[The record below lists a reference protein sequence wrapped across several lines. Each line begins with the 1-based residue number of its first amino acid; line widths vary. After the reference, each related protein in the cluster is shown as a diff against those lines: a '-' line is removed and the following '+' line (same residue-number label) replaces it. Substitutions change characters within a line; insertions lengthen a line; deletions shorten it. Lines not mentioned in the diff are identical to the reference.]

1 MLDSISVMPRS
12 DGSGYVIAT
21 FDKDRTPQIAC
32 DIEVPARVDH
42 EIVRTAP
49 VVLTLG
55 VAELHALQA
64 MGHTLDPR
72 WVTLT
77 AEASIGAWSG
87 RAKPMYTKHAI
98 FEALGVKP
106 LAAVETTVEAAHA
119 VMHLTAHLV
128 LHANGWLDNVS
139 LGVADMA
146 GVEYEFCRRA
156 ASWYPQVWQFDLARI
171 EADRKGAEKTVQE
184 CRAFLTTH
192 LKVKKLATQPTHHT
206 VAQQIELVCGVTRPL
221 NAQGELVWT
230 DETLMKVMQTPG
242 AVTTEVAGQILAV
255 WLTWRRA
262 ASFVSDSGVILG
274 LGPDV
279 TFDLYSPL
287 PTGAA
292 VSTPRLPSTLVPY
305 IVGACEVL
313 RVPEKTPEGWSA
325 LKRQLLQS
333 DVSACVMLADGAV
346 IRRG

>member
-1 MLDSISVMPRS
+1 
-12 DGSGYVIAT
+12 
-21 FDKDRTPQIAC
+21 
-32 DIEVPARVDH
+32 
-42 EIVRTAP
+42 
-49 VVLTLG
+49 
-55 VAELHALQA
+55 
-64 MGHTLDPR
+64 
-72 WVTLT
+72 
-77 AEASIGAWSG
+77 
-87 RAKPMYTKHAI
+87 
-98 FEALGVKP
+98 
-106 LAAVETTVEAAHA
+106 
-119 VMHLTAHLV
+119 
-128 LHANGWLDNVS
+128 
-139 LGVADMA
+139 
-146 GVEYEFCRRA
+146 
-156 ASWYPQVWQFDLARI
+156 
-171 EADRKGAEKTVQE
+171 
-184 CRAFLTTH
+184 
-192 LKVKKLATQPTHHT
+192 
-206 VAQQIELVCGVTRPL
+206 
-221 NAQGELVWT
+221 
-230 DETLMKVMQTPG
+230 MQTPG

-262 ASFVSDSGVILG
+262 ASFVSDSGVVLG